1 MIECDRQTFDRVWSG
16 SGGPTVVPI
25 AYENDQFSLCVEE
38 ASVDAIAGILH
49 LDESERLSLRGRT
62 EIESEWYLDDDGEQ
76 LTPDT
81 LCGSLGT
88 LPTRAKSC
96 FVSHLISLPPRQS
109 TIHPAGTV
117 ARRFGGCVIKTM
129 AHNTKCTGTRMSS
142 RAQNLSQLVRVR

>member
-81 LCGSLGT
+81 LFAASPWYTADASQKLLCLT
-88 LPTRAKSC
+88 LDLSTAKA
-96 FVSHLISLPPRQS
+96 IY
-109 TIHPAGTV
+109 
-117 ARRFGGCVIKTM
+117 
-129 AHNTKCTGTRMSS
+129 NTPSGYSGETFRW
-142 RAQNLSQLVRVR
+142 VRDQDHAA